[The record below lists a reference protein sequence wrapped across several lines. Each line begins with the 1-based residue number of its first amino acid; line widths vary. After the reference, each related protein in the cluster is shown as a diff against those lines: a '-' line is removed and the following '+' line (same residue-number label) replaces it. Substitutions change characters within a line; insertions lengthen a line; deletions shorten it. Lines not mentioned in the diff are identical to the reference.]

1 MNKQFLKR
9 TTGLILL
16 CLTLASAPCL
26 FATTVVFS
34 DNFDDGD
41 ISDWTK
47 STNYGSTSVIEASS
61 NFVVSGLSLNA
72 FLLAPPGG
80 NNLVV
85 RANHD
90 FFAPVTGTYT
100 IDMDASSAVCGGC
113 TISYDVLVDNV
124 LQVRRHITT
133 FEDRSFNIALTE
145 GVHTLSL
152 GMHTTNASSG
162 QFNAFFDNVVILT
175 EENVPSAVP
184 EPSSFLLLLITV
196 GLGANFFSSKK

>member
-1 MNKQFLKR
+1 MKKQFFNRAVGLVFLC
-9 TTGLILL
+9 LIL
-16 CLTLASAPCL
+16 ASTPCL
-26 FATTVVFS
+26 FATTVIFS

-47 STNYGSTSVIEASS
+47 STNYGSTSAIEASS
-61 NFVVSGLSLNA
+61 NFVVSGLSLNT
-72 FLLAPPGG
+72 FLIAPPGG
-80 NNLVV
+80 TNLVV
-85 RANHD
+85 RAEHD

-100 IDMDASSAVCGGC
+100 IDMDASSAICGGC

-124 LQVRRHITT
+124 LQVRKNITV
-133 FEDRSFNIALTE
+133 FENRSFNIGLSAGT
-145 GVHTLSL
+145 HTLSL

-184 EPSSFLLLLITV
+184 EPSSFLLLLLTV
-196 GLGANFFSSKK
+196 GFGANFFSLKK